1 MKKEMEKGMRD
12 DSGNRK
18 GEDREDME
26 VREGGGGTGTRG
38 RGGNKG

>member
-18 GEDREDME
+18 GEDR
-26 VREGGGGTGTRG
+26 RHGGERG
-38 RGGNKG
+38 RRRDGDKRKRRE